1 MRPRFS
7 LQDVEQAWEKID
19 PVFLESPQFECEPLS
34 EILGAK
40 ILLKVETLNPIR
52 SFKGRGADLLVQ
64 QYHSPL
70 VCASAGNFGQ
80 AIAYSARKRGLPV
93 TVFASVQAN
102 EYKVARMRAL
112 GAEVYLRG
120 DDFDEAKEEARQ
132 WALTNNHR
140 FVEDSRDV
148 ETAIGAGTIGLELI
162 RAKTGLDVLLVP
174 VGNGAL
180 INGIGRVFKDSGVPT
195 RVVGVQS
202 MGASAMLESWRA
214 RRKITHTTIN
224 TIADGI
230 GVRLPV
236 DEALEDMYPVMDD
249 GMLVSEENI
258 IRAMKLLFQ
267 TAGIVVEPSGAVAI
281 AALLEKHSFKSL
293 KVGVI
298 LCGSNLTIH
307 QQKWLT

>member
-1 MRPRFS
+1 MPRFS
-7 LQDVEQAWEKID
+7 LQDVEHAWEKID
-19 PVFLESPQFECEPLS
+19 PVFLQSPQFECEPLS
-34 EILGAK
+34 KLLGVQ

-64 QYHSPL
+64 QSHSPL

-80 AIAYSARKRGLPV
+80 AIAYAARKRGLPV

-102 EYKVARMRAL
+102 EYKVERMRAL
-112 GAEVYLRG
+112 GAQVYLHG
-120 DDFDEAKEEARQ
+120 NDFDAAKEEARQ
-132 WALTNNHR
+132 WAIKNDQR

-162 RAKTGLDVLLVP
+162 RAKNNLDVLLVP

-180 INGIGRVFKDSGVPT
+180 INGIGRVFKDSGVST

-202 MGASAMLESWRA
+202 MGASAMLDSWRA
-214 RRKITHTTIN
+214 RRKITHTSIN

-236 DEALEDMYPVMDD
+236 DEALEDLYPVMDD
-249 GMLVSEENI
+249 GVLVSEENI
-258 IRAMKLLFQ
+258 IKAMKLLFQ
-267 TAGIVVEPSGAVAI
+267 TAGLVTEPSGAVAI
-281 AALLEKHSFKSL
+281 AALLEKPSFESL

-307 QQKWLT
+307 QQKWLA

>member
-1 MRPRFS
+1 MPRFS
-7 LQDVEQAWEKID
+7 LQDVEHAWEKID
-19 PVFLESPQFECEPLS
+19 PVFLQSPQFECEPLS
-34 EILGAK
+34 KLLGVQ

-64 QYHSPL
+64 QSHSPL
-70 VCASAGNFGQ
+70 VCASEGNFGQ
-80 AIAYSARKRGLPV
+80 AIAYAARKRGLPV

-102 EYKVARMRAL
+102 EYKVERMRAL
-112 GAEVYLRG
+112 GAQVYLHG
-120 DDFDEAKEEARQ
+120 NDFDAAKEEARQ
-132 WALTNNHR
+132 WAIKNDQR

-162 RAKTGLDVLLVP
+162 RAKNNLDVLLVP

-180 INGIGRVFKDSGVPT
+180 INGIGRVFKDSGVST

-202 MGASAMLESWRA
+202 MGASAMLDSWRA
-214 RRKITHTTIN
+214 RRKITHTSIN

-236 DEALEDMYPVMDD
+236 DEALEDLYPVMDD
-249 GMLVSEENI
+249 GVLVSEENI
-258 IRAMKLLFQ
+258 IKAMKLLFQ
-267 TAGIVVEPSGAVAI
+267 TAGLVTEPSGAVAI
-281 AALLEKHSFKSL
+281 AALLEKPSFESL

>member
-112 GAEVYLRG
+112 GADVYLRG

-140 FVEDSRDV
+140 FVEDSCDV

-162 RAKTGLDVLLVP
+162 RAITGLDVLLVP

-214 RRKITHTTIN
+214 RRKITHATIN

>member
-7 LQDVEQAWEKID
+7 LEDVEQAWEKID

-112 GAEVYLRG
+112 GADVYLHG
-120 DDFDEAKEEARQ
+120 EDFDAAKEEARQ
-132 WALTNNHR
+132 WALAHDQR

-148 ETAIGAGTIGLELI
+148 ETAIGAGTIGLELM

>member
-1 MRPRFS
+1 MPRFS
-7 LQDVEQAWEKID
+7 LQDVEHAWEKID
-19 PVFLESPQFECEPLS
+19 PVFLQSPQFECEPLS
-34 EILGAK
+34 KLLGVQ

-64 QYHSPL
+64 QSHSPL
-70 VCASAGNFGQ
+70 VCTSAGNFGQ
-80 AIAYSARKRGLPV
+80 AIAYAARKRGLPV

-102 EYKVARMRAL
+102 EYKVERMRAL
-112 GAEVYLRG
+112 GAQVYLHG
-120 DDFDEAKEEARQ
+120 NDFDAAKEEARQ
-132 WALTNNHR
+132 WAIKNDQR

-162 RAKTGLDVLLVP
+162 RAKNNLDVLLVP

-180 INGIGRVFKDSGVPT
+180 INGIGRVFKDSGVST

-202 MGASAMLESWRA
+202 MGASAMLDSWRA
-214 RRKITHTTIN
+214 RRKITHTSIN

-236 DEALEDMYPVMDD
+236 DEALEDLYPVMDD
-249 GMLVSEENI
+249 GVLVSEENI
-258 IRAMKLLFQ
+258 IKAMKLLFQ
-267 TAGIVVEPSGAVAI
+267 TAGLVTEPSGAVAI
-281 AALLEKHSFKSL
+281 AALLEKPSFESL

>member
-1 MRPRFS
+1 MPRFS
-7 LQDVEQAWEKID
+7 LQDVEHAWEKID
-19 PVFLESPQFECEPLS
+19 PVFLQSPQFECEPLS
-34 EILGAK
+34 KLLGVQ

-64 QYHSPL
+64 QSHSPL

-80 AIAYSARKRGLPV
+80 AIAYATRKRGLPV
-93 TVFASVQAN
+93 TVFASVLAN
-102 EYKVARMRAL
+102 EYKVERMRAL
-112 GAEVYLRG
+112 GAQVYLHG
-120 DDFDEAKEEARQ
+120 NDFDAAKEEARQ
-132 WALTNNHR
+132 WAIKNDQR

-162 RAKTGLDVLLVP
+162 RAKNNLDVLLVP

-180 INGIGRVFKDSGVPT
+180 INGIGRVFKDSGVST

-202 MGASAMLESWRA
+202 MGASAMLDSWRA
-214 RRKITHTTIN
+214 RRKITHTSIN

-236 DEALEDMYPVMDD
+236 DEALEDLYPVMDD
-249 GMLVSEENI
+249 GVLVSEENI
-258 IRAMKLLFQ
+258 IKAMKLLFQ
-267 TAGIVVEPSGAVAI
+267 TAGLVTEPSGAVAI
-281 AALLEKHSFKSL
+281 AALLEKPSFESL